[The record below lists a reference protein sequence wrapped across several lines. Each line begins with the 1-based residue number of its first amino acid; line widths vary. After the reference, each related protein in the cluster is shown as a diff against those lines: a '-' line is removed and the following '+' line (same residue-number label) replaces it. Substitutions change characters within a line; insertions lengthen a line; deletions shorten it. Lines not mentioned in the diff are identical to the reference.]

1 MERLKIGSWIIEV
14 DISKT
19 KAFYEKQPLLTEE
32 WDSDFEQNYVLACEK
47 FSKDVKDFFYSLGV
61 DPRKQGEV
69 SEYKENKD
77 GTHIYGGFYFIVGNI
92 ISGPD
97 FWINTVEGLTPNFET
112 VNGMQ
117 IAFTNELAMTPDD
130 ELPKPVIQLEFQLNV
145 PWLLNYHEN

>member
-19 KAFYEKQPLLTEE
+19 KAFYEKQPLITEE
-32 WDSDFEQNYVLACEK
+32 WDSDFDQNYVLACEK
-47 FSKDVKDFFYSLGV
+47 FPKEVKDFFHSLGV

-77 GTHIYGGFYFIVGNI
+77 GTHIYGGFYFIVGSI

-97 FWINTVEGLTPNFET
+97 FWVCTEEGLTPNFEK

-117 IAFTNELAMTPDD
+117 IAFTNELALTPDV
-130 ELPKPVIQLEFQLNV
+130 ELPEPAIQLEFQLNV
-145 PWLLNYHEN
+145 PWLLN